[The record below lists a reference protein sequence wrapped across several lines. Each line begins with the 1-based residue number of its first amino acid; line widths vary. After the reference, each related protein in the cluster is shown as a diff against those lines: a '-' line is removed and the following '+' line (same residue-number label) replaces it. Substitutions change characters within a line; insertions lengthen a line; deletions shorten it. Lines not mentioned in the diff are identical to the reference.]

1 MMEEQIR
8 SALLGYFIGDG
19 FGSQTEGLRK
29 EEILELGELR
39 EVYSFEEAVPHCGIS
54 SYVSDLPL
62 LYGLSFLELGHVDYD
77 HLRSTYS
84 RYIKE
89 EPEFLDSTLS
99 EFLSHPSEKGERT
112 LHLGRVVMSG
122 ILGALL
128 AKDTTRNL
136 IETEIALTSTNP
148 IVQEAGKLYASA
160 LVALI
165 HQEVSSSDELFA
177 HLMRS
182 RFIHEELKT
191 IIQGSWNA
199 QGPTLAEFEYSNH
212 LRAALLAI
220 FSTLH
225 TTSTFEEG
233 MISLAQGGGS
243 TRLNCALY
251 GALAG
256 VLHGEEQLPES
267 WISELHV
274 SSALETMIKK
284 QTLYRRESLTFEKL
298 ADSLSKKL
306 GAFEE

>member
-19 FGSQTEGLRK
+19 FGSQTEGLRN

-62 LYGLSFLELGHVDYD
+62 LYGLSFLELEHIDYD

-89 EPEFLDSTLS
+89 EPAFLDGSLS
-99 EFLSHPSEKGERT
+99 EFLSHPSEKGEKT
-112 LHLGRVVMSG
+112 IHLTRVVMSG
-122 ILGALL
+122 ILSALL

-136 IETEIALTSTNP
+136 IETEIGLTSTNT
-148 IVQEAGKLYASA
+148 IVLEAGKLYVSA

-177 HLMRS
+177 FLMRS
-182 RFIHEELKT
+182 RTIDDELKT

-199 QGPTLAEFEYSNH
+199 QEPKLPEFDYSTH

-225 TTSTFEEG
+225 TTSTFIEG
-233 MISLAQGGGS
+233 MITLAQGGGS
-243 TRLNCALY
+243 ARLNCALY

-256 VLHGEEQLPES
+256 ALYGEDQLPES

-274 SSALETMIKK
+274 SSALEAMIKK
-284 QTLYRRESLTFEKL
+284 QTLYRRETLTFEKL
-298 ADSLSKKL
+298 ADSLSRKL